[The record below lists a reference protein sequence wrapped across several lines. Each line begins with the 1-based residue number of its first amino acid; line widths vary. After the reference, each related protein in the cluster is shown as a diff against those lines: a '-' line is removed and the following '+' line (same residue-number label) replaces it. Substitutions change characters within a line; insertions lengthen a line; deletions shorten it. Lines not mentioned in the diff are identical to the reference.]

1 MENPKP
7 QRRPEVGKEY
17 PKNYADFLGWFPDD
31 TACLDYLD
39 WLRWPDGF
47 SCPECSGNA
56 GWRMNDSR
64 WWCKGCRRRVSATA
78 GTIFHH
84 TKTPLTVWFA
94 TAWHMAAPKNG
105 VSAKTLYRLL
115 GFGSYQTA
123 WAMLHRFRSAISHAE
138 HDRLSGDVEVDE
150 TMIGGVRPG
159 KRGRGAAGKAL
170 VAVAVEQMQPKGFGR
185 CRIQV
190 IPNAETGA
198 LRSFLL
204 AHVEPGSTIHTDG
217 LASYP
222 GAAGTEYD
230 HQSTSIKS
238 SGKDA
243 HEVLPGVHRVAALVK
258 RWLMGTHQGS
268 MGADHLQAYLNEFA
282 FRFNRRGSRARGM
295 LFYRLLQQSVAMHPM
310 SFRDL
315 VANPKPRK
323 AGQDRPVPPGVR
335 RTAPSSLHV
344 PTPSNPWRS

>member
-1 MENPKP
+1 M
-7 QRRPEVGKEY
+7 
-17 PKNYADFLGWFPDD
+17 
-31 TACLDYLD
+31 T
-39 WLRWPDGF
+39 
-47 SCPECSGNA
+47 
-56 GWRMNDSR
+56 
-64 WWCKGCRRRVSATA
+64 
-78 GTIFHH
+78 
-84 TKTPLTVWFA
+84 
-94 TAWHMAAPKNG
+94 APKNG
-105 VSAKTLYRLL
+105 VSAKTLHRLL

-123 WAMLHRFRSAISHAE
+123 WAMLHRFRSAMSHAK

-159 KRGRGAAGKAL
+159 KRGRGSAGKAL

-190 IPNAETGA
+190 IPHAETGA

-222 GAAGTEYD
+222 GAAGTAYA
-230 HQSTSIKS
+230 HQRTSIKS

-268 MGADHLQAYLNEFA
+268 IGADHLQAYLNECA
-282 FRFNRRGSRARGM
+282 FRFNRRGSHARGM

-323 AGQDRPVPPGVR
+323 AEQDRPVPPGVR

-344 PTPSNPWRS
+344 PTPSNPWRG